1 MRPIAARSPIS
12 GDNTMKSSILLT
24 PETCTTPHPPLT
36 TPAPISPPTSA
47 CDELVGRPN
56 HQVMISHAIA
66 PIRVDRR
73 SQAVTIAGSIVPL
86 PMVDATFTPNT
97 KAATKLN
104 KAAHRTAIRGD
115 RTRVDTTVA
124 TELAASW
131 KPFKKS
137 KNNATRITRMTIP
150 TGTITVAIRALD
162 LRVFENDVSNHL
174 DHILTLVRNGLH
186 QFVNLLKLDY

>member
-1 MRPIAARSPIS
+1 
-12 GDNTMKSSILLT
+12 
-24 PETCTTPHPPLT
+24 
-36 TPAPISPPTSA
+36 
-47 CDELVGRPN
+47 
-56 HQVMISHAIA
+56 MISHTIA

-73 SQAVTIAGSIVPL
+73 SQAVTSAGSIVPL
-86 PMVDATFTPNT
+86 QIVDASFTPNPN
-97 KAATKLN
+97 AATKLK
-104 KAAHRTAIRGD
+104 KAADRPAIRGD

-137 KNNATRITRMTIP
+137 KNSATRITRMTIP
-150 TGTITVAIRALD
+150 TGTITVAIRALY
-162 LRVFENDVSNHL
+162 LRVFENEVSNHL

>member
-1 MRPIAARSPIS
+1 
-12 GDNTMKSSILLT
+12 
-24 PETCTTPHPPLT
+24 
-36 TPAPISPPTSA
+36 
-47 CDELVGRPN
+47 
-56 HQVMISHAIA
+56 MISHVIA

-86 PMVDATFTPNT
+86 PIVEATFTPNT
-97 KAATKLN
+97 KAATKLK
-104 KAAHRTAIRGD
+104 KAARITGSRGD

-150 TGTITVAIRALD
+150 TGTMTAAMRALD

-174 DHILTLVRNGLH
+174 DDILTLVRDSLH
-186 QFVNLLKLDY
+186 QLVNLLELEYCNCVTRIAKVCDSFVEKNTSH

>member
-1 MRPIAARSPIS
+1 
-12 GDNTMKSSILLT
+12 MKSSILLT
-24 PETCTTPHPPLT
+24 RETCTTPQPPLT
-36 TPAPISPPTSA
+36 TPAPISPPNRA
-47 CDELVGRPN
+47 WDELVGRPN

-86 PMVDATFTPNT
+86 PIVDATLTPNT
-97 KAATKLN
+97 NAATKLKN
-104 KAAHRTAIRGD
+104 AAHRTAIRGD

-137 KNNATRITRMTIP
+137 KTNATRITRMTIP
-150 TGTITVAIRALD
+150 TGTITV
-162 LRVFENDVSNHL
+162 
-174 DHILTLVRNGLH
+174 
-186 QFVNLLKLDY
+186 

>member
-1 MRPIAARSPIS
+1 
-12 GDNTMKSSILLT
+12 
-24 PETCTTPHPPLT
+24 
-36 TPAPISPPTSA
+36 
-47 CDELVGRPN
+47 
-56 HQVMISHAIA
+56 
-66 PIRVDRR
+66 
-73 SQAVTIAGSIVPL
+73 QAVTIAGSIVPL
-86 PMVDATFTPNT
+86 PIVDATFTPNT
-97 KAATKLN
+97 NAATKLK

-150 TGTITVAIRALD
+150 TGTITVAMRALD

-174 DHILTLVRNGLH
+174 DNILTLVRNGLH
-186 QFVNLLKLDY
+186 QFVNLLNLNYLNCIIRHEHSRNNLIENNIRLVF